1 MSAKDMRGRTMK
13 TLKSRPK
20 VWAVMAVTAVAL
32 ASTALMSQA
41 EGERQLDPQVWQTIV
56 ADAGLDAM
64 IPAPEATANQ
74 E

>member
-1 MSAKDMRGRTMK
+1 MK

-20 VWAVMAVTAVAL
+20 VWAVMAVTGLAL

-56 ADAGLDAM
+56 ADAGLDTM
-64 IPAPEATANQ
+64 IPAPGATTTTDK

>member
-1 MSAKDMRGRTMK
+1 MK

-20 VWAVMAVTAVAL
+20 VWAVMAVALAAL
-32 ASTALMSQA
+32 ASTALMSHA

-56 ADAGLDAM
+56 ADAGLDAV
-64 IPAPEATANQ
+64 IPAIATSPTG